1 MRTLRLG
8 AAAITVASLFWVT
21 ADAHKPITSKYT
33 FNEHV
38 LPIFRERCVACH
50 FDGSVAPMALDSY
63 TEARPWA
70 ESIRAELVSTHMP
83 PAQAESGVAPFRNAR
98 LLPPRELDVVLTW
111 ATGGTPEGP
120 ATAAPGGTTAM
131 RAQWPLGRPDVVIE
145 LPSEVTLPVGVMERT
160 EEFRLTAPALHG
172 RAIRA
177 IDLAPGMPAMVRRAI
192 FSAVSARAAS
202 TDRREADTV
211 MDLWSP
217 ARDTTPADRN
227 AAFWFPA
234 DAELVARI
242 TYRKTWKY
250 ENAALTDRSTLG
262 IYFAE
267 PSGADRLIAA
277 IPVTGSRTI
286 DEDLQAVAIRPEITG
301 DRGERA
307 GDVRADVVMPDG
319 SRALLVRFV
328 AQREWPQRFWF
339 ARPVDLPRGARIE
352 SSLPIVV
359 DVVQGR

>member
-1 MRTLRLG
+1 M
-8 AAAITVASLFWVT
+8 TVASLFWMT

-38 LPIFRERCVACH
+38 LPILRERCVACH
-50 FDGSVAPMALDSY
+50 FDGGVAPMALDSY
-63 TEARPWA
+63 AEARPWA
-70 ESIRAELVSTHMP
+70 ESIRAELVSAHMP

-120 ATAAPGGTTAM
+120 SPAASAGTTPM
-131 RAQWPLGRPDVVIE
+131 RPQWPLGRPDVVIA
-145 LPSEVTLPVGVMERT
+145 LPSEVTLSPGVTERT
-160 EEFRLTAPALHG
+160 EEFRLAAPALHG

-202 TDRREADTV
+202 TDRREADAV
-211 MDLWSP
+211 IDLWSP
-217 ARDTTPADRN
+217 ARDPTPADRN

-234 DAELVARI
+234 DAELVARV

-250 ENAALTDRSTLG
+250 ENAALTDRSALG

-267 PSGADRLIAA
+267 PSSADRRIAA
-277 IPVTGSRTI
+277 IPVAGSRTI
-286 DEDLQAVAIRPEITG
+286 DEDLQAVAIRSDIRG
-301 DRGERA
+301 DNVDKIDRIDTFERA
-307 GDVRADVVMPDG
+307 GDARADVVMPDG

-339 ARPVDLPRGARIE
+339 ARPVDLPRGTRIE
-352 SSLPIVV
+352 SSLPLVL
-359 DVVQGR
+359 DVVRK